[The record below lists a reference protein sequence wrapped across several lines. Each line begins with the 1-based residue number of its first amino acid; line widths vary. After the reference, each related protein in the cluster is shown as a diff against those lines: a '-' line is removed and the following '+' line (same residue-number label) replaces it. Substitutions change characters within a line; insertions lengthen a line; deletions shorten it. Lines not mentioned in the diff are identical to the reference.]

1 MSSHLVIEVI
11 DKIYVTCAD
20 TIARLENG
28 PPRIAADVLT
38 VDCSAIG
45 RLEIL
50 HDQPTALHAEPDMLS
65 CDTTN

>member
-1 MSSHLVIEVI
+1 
-11 DKIYVTCAD
+11 
-20 TIARLENG
+20 
-28 PPRIAADVLT
+28 VLT